1 MLKRSLTLA
10 EARLKARELRQFSRA
25 GKDPIVER
33 DRERV
38 TVPTFKVA
46 TIATHEALKAG
57 WIEKNADAFLTSLE
71 TYAYPKL
78 ADLRVDEIDT
88 AHILDVLAP
97 IWTAKPGLARKVRVR
112 LGQVLNFSHSRGWR
126 STEAPSKTVSMGLP
140 KQPKGGNFKAMPYA
154 QAPAFVRDLFS
165 KAPTAGRRA
174 LLFQILTAARPGE
187 VRFARWRHIDFQA
200 GDWLRPADVM
210 KLREPHTVT
219 LSQPAIALLMQVKGT
234 DAAEPD
240 DLIFASRKG
249 KPLSDMA
256 MTKVLRD
263 AGLQWDAH
271 GFRSAFRDWAA
282 ETMPHIPDPVAE
294 AALAHSVADKVVRAY
309 KRTAF
314 VDMRRQLLAAW
325 GEFVTTAR
333 LEENDLPLLETG
345 SPT

>member
-25 GKDPIVER
+25 GRDPIVER

-38 TVPTFKVA
+38 TVPTFKAA

-57 WIEKNADAFLTSLE
+57 WIGKNADAFLTSLE
-71 TYAYPKL
+71 AYAYPKL
-78 ADLRVDEIDT
+78 ANLRVDEIDT

-97 IWTAKPGLARKVRVR
+97 IWTTKPGLARKVRVR

-126 STEAPSKTVSMGLP
+126 STEAPSKTVALGLP

-154 QAPAFVRDLFS
+154 QVPAFVLDLLS

-200 GDWLRPADVM
+200 CDWLRPADVM

-219 LSQPAIALLMQVKGT
+219 LNRPAIALLVQVKSTG
-234 DAAEPD
+234 AAEPD

-263 AGLQWDAH
+263 AGLLWDAH

-282 ETMPHIPDPVAE
+282 ETKPQIPDSVAE
-294 AALAHSVADKVVRAY
+294 AALAHAVPDKVVRAY
-309 KRTAF
+309 RRTKF
-314 VDMRRQLLAAW
+314 IEMRRQLLAAW
-325 GEFVTTAR
+325 GEFVVGLR
-333 LEENDLPLLETG
+333 SEEIELSTLQSG
-345 SPT
+345 VSA